1 MCREAAYGR
10 LLAKYMDDES
20 NIFIISS
27 DFCHWGS
34 RFSYTFNDSSKVDTL
49 HVFPLQSPNSG
60 MTDVGRETVTIGTG
74 MFSVSELTDAQ
85 GPIYK
90 AIEWLDTQGMDI
102 IEQVMS

>member
-1 MCREAAYGR
+1 MCKWNGFGLSETILDSGAMCREAAYGR

-49 HVFPLQSPNSG
+49 HVSLIQSPHSERLMWAG
-60 MTDVGRETVTIGTG
+60 RLSQFGTD
-74 MFSVSELTDAQ
+74 MLNCF
-85 GPIYK
+85 
-90 AIEWLDTQGMDI
+90 
-102 IEQVMS
+102 